1 MDDCKKNVY
10 DTRTMIGNWVEERAT
25 REQVIKQYLEL
36 KAKGDIK
43 AMELEA
49 DLNNIMKPVKLSSGP
64 ELMSGDTVV
73 LLIHAPAFAMC
84 ISHDVRYPNFDWR
97 QGSVCSLS
105 AEIKAK
111 KRHTFTIRKIQ
122 SFGYSKMGRRT
133 QTISDFT
140 GQQICQGDKFVL
152 VIDKDMVEYAT
163 GKKQDC
169 DWVLGCPKVPSSPL
183 NPVVIGP
190 QDQLG

>member
-1 MDDCKKNVY
+1 M
-10 DTRTMIGNWVEERAT
+10 
-25 REQVIKQYLEL
+25 IKQYLEL

-49 DLNNIMKPVKLSSGP
+49 DLNNIMKPVKLSCGP
-64 ELMSGDTVV
+64 ELMSGDRVV
-73 LLIHAPAFAMC
+73 LLIHSPAFAMC

-111 KRHTFTIRKIQ
+111 RRHTFTIRKIE

-140 GQQICQGDKFVL
+140 GQ
-152 VIDKDMVEYAT
+152 
-163 GKKQDC
+163 
-169 DWVLGCPKVPSSPL
+169 
-183 NPVVIGP
+183 
-190 QDQLG
+190 